1 MAGSVRV
8 SMTVNGVHESADVEP
23 RLLLV
28 HFLRETLGLTGTHVG
43 CDTSNC
49 GACTV
54 HVNGDAVKSCT
65 LLAVQ
70 ADGAEIKTIEGMG
83 QEGDLHPLQEAFWEH
98 HGLQCGYC
106 TPGMIMASADL
117 LQRNPKPSEQ
127 EVREALAGNLC
138 RCTGY
143 HNIVK
148 AVLAAAEHPQRASA
162 APPEPS
168 AGGGEPGE
176 AAASRGLGACPPST
190 IPPPPGPGS
199 AGRSSARRTR
209 G

>member
-1 MAGSVRV
+1 VAESVQV
-8 SMTVNGVHESADVEP
+8 SVTVNGAARSADVEP

-54 HVNGDAVKSCT
+54 HLNGEAVKSCT

-70 ADGAEIKTIEGMG
+70 ADGAEITTIEGMG
-83 QEGDLHPLQEAFWEH
+83 TEGALHPLQEAFWEH

-106 TPGMIMASADL
+106 TPGMIMAAADL
-117 LQRNPKPSEQ
+117 LQRNSDPSEQ

-148 AVLAAAEHPQRASA
+148 AVQAAAKSGVPA
-162 APPEPS
+162 
-168 AGGGEPGE
+168 
-176 AAASRGLGACPPST
+176 
-190 IPPPPGPGS
+190 
-199 AGRSSARRTR
+199 
-209 G
+209 

>member
-1 MAGSVRV
+1 MADPVHVSV
-8 SMTVNGVHESADVEP
+8 TVNGVQHDADVEA
-23 RLLLV
+23 RQLLV
-28 HFLRETLGLTGTHVG
+28 YFLRETLGLTGTHVG

-54 HVNGDAVKSCT
+54 HLNGEAVKSCT
-65 LLAVQ
+65 ILAVQ
-70 ADGAEIKTIEGMG
+70 ADGSEVKTIEGMADNG
-83 QEGDLHPLQEAFWEH
+83 TLHPLQEAFWAK

-117 LQRNPKPSEQ
+117 LARNADPSEE

-148 AVLAAAEHPQRASA
+148 AVL
-162 APPEPS
+162 
-168 AGGGEPGE
+168 E
-176 AAASRGLGACPPST
+176 AAK
-190 IPPPPGPGS
+190 PGQGVQ
-199 AGRSSARRTR
+199 A
-209 G
+209 